1 MKTKGILTIVLTLL
15 FILFLPLM
23 IIEMVIKQ
31 QHGIAERLKLNFQ
44 LMLFLR
50 DWCNIPAQK

>member
-1 MKTKGILTIVLTLL
+1 MKTKRILTIVLTLL

-31 QHGIAERLKLNFQ
+31 QHGIAGRLKLNFQ

-50 DWCNIPAQK
+50 DWCTIPAQK